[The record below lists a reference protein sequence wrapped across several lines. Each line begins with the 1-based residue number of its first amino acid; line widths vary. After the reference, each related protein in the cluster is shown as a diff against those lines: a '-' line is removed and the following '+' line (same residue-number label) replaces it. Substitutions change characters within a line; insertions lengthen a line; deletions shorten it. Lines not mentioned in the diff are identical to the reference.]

1 MKNIFKTLLCLVA
14 FIVPVSGLFAQ
25 VVGEQQDVPDEYH
38 YPDNEDGT
46 GIVYSKIVQGPN
58 KKGEYTIFLKSFVTG
73 EVDEQTMAIP
83 TEVVLVLDVSGSMDW
98 GMTDEDY
105 TANNAQYSYN
115 TINNSSTM
123 YLYKYNDEYL
133 RVYAGTNYYG
143 NRYCL
148 YTGINGVTYYFTQ
161 NGGLT
166 TSSNQAYWREGANQ
180 TIFNGTLYTVT
191 AGHSRM
197 AALKEAVN
205 YFITEINNNS
215 ETLPAGKTNKIS
227 IVKFANNSFC
237 NSSGTAVN
245 YNTGA
250 SDSNETGNH
259 RGADGISAYN
269 YTEIVNGFLPSS
281 SSSLSTNVNG
291 LIAGGATAADYGM
304 VKAELLINTL
314 FNNPN
319 TDNPTPKEL
328 TNKIV
333 VFFTDGE
340 PTYSS
345 GFEDDVANDAVSI
358 AKRLKALTAYEYR
371 NQSTGTTITGKVKVY
386 TIGTFKNPSEKTET
400 YMHRLS
406 SNYPNATS
414 IGEGGEGADGSELNG
429 FYFMAT
435 SKEKLKEAFG
445 SISNDIVSPDI
456 TVNSSSTV
464 VDVMSKS
471 FTLPTGTS
479 ASSVQVWETK
489 AQSYNT
495 TTKQYEFSINKSDW
509 QNITD
514 AQGLILNVVGD
525 QVTVSGWAFDK
536 NACARKQNGS
546 VIGKQLI
553 LEIPIEMGPNAVGG
567 LAVGTNGAGSGL
579 SYVDEHGV
587 SQKLYFETPN
597 IGLPINL
604 HIRKEG
610 LKKGESAKF
619 RIQRMWDGK
628 TTIPSDVVITP
639 NTWQDYTSVFVTRR
653 ETNTET
659 GENAPIVRIVGLHPG
674 FTYRI
679 KEEGWSW
686 SYGVTKVHGNRY
698 TINPETQVETIDDIT
713 MNNGT
718 NEDWSDNTV
727 LSTSINLNPFIF
739 VNTKKDVESTTISV
753 RHAESIVT
761 NDFKDFDSQSRKTGV
776 TVNSKKQAGENE

>member
-1 MKNIFKTLLCLVA
+1 MKSIFKTLLCLVS
-14 FIVPVSGLFAQ
+14 FLVPVTGLFAQ
-25 VVGEQQDVPDEYH
+25 VGEEQDVPDVYH

-58 KKGEYTIFLKSFVTG
+58 EKGEYTIFLKSFVTG
-73 EVDEQTMAIP
+73 QVDEQTMAIP

-98 GMTDEDY
+98 GMTDADY

-123 YLYKYNDEYL
+123 YLYKYNGEYL
-133 RVYAGTNYYG
+133 RVYAGTSYYG
-143 NRYCL
+143 DYCL
-148 YTGINGVTYYFTQ
+148 YTVINRVPYYFTQ

-166 TSSNQAYWREGANQ
+166 TDGNQAYWRDRADR

-191 AGHSRM
+191 AGHSRI

-215 ETLPAGKTNKIS
+215 GTLPAGKTNKIS
-227 IVKFANNSFC
+227 IVKFANDSFC
-237 NSSGTAVN
+237 NSNGTAVN

-250 SDSNETGNH
+250 SDSNATGNH
-259 RGADGISAYN
+259 RGADNNSAYN
-269 YTEIVNGFLPSS
+269 YTEFVNGFLSSS

-304 VKAELLINTL
+304 IKAELLINTL

-319 TDNPTPKEL
+319 TNPTPKEL

-340 PTYSS
+340 PTHSS
-345 GFEDDVANDAVSI
+345 SFEDDVANDAITI
-358 AKRLKALTAYEYR
+358 AKRLKAMTAYEYT
-371 NQSTGTTITGKVKVY
+371 NETTGTTVTGKVKVY
-386 TIGTFKNPSEKTET
+386 TIGTFVNPSTKTET
-400 YMHRLS
+400 YMNRLS
-406 SNYPNATS
+406 SNYPNATG
-414 IGEGGEGADGSELNG
+414 IGEGGGGADGSDLNG
-429 FYFMAT
+429 FYFLA
-435 SKEKLKEAFG
+435 SNKEQLIHAFG
-445 SISNDIVSPDI
+445 EISNDVVSPDI

-471 FTLPTGTS
+471 FTLPTGTDPS
-479 ASSVQVWETK
+479 TVQVWETK

-495 TTKQYEFSINKSDW
+495 TTNQYVFSTDKDHW
-509 QNITD
+509 QNITN
-514 AQGLILNVVGD
+514 AQGLILDVDDATNKVK
-525 QVTVSGWAFDK
+525 VSGWAFDK
-536 NACARKQNGS
+536 NACARKSDGS
-546 VIGKQLI
+546 VVGKQLI

-567 LAVGTNGAGSGL
+567 PGVGTNGAGSGI
-579 SYVDEHGV
+579 SYVDENGV
-587 SQKLYFETPN
+587 TQTLHFETPN
-597 IGLPINL
+597 IGLPINI

-610 LKKGESAKF
+610 LQLGESAKF
-619 RIQRMWDGK
+619 TIQRMWDGESD
-628 TTIPSDVVITP
+628 IPDDVVITP
-639 NTWQDYTSVFVTRR
+639 DTWEDYTSVFVTRR
-653 ETNTET
+653 STNTES
-659 GENAPIVRIVGLHPG
+659 GDNAPIVKIVGLHPG
-674 FTYRI
+674 FIYRI

-686 SYGVTKVHGNRY
+686 SYGVSRVHGSKY
-698 TINPETQVETIDDIT
+698 TINPETHVETTEDIT

-718 NEDWSDNTV
+718 QADWSDNTV

-739 VNTKKDVESTTISV
+739 VNAKKDVESSVVSV

-761 NDFKDFDSQSRKTGV
+761 NDFKDFGDTGTKTGV
-776 TVNSKKQAGENE
+776 TVNSKTQPE